1 MLVAGLAYVVLWIDH
16 PGDCTAVDVRSESW
30 RSDGVV
36 VEVIETCPLQSG
48 DVVTDVDGRPLTS
61 ARTVG
66 DAPLDYTIIRDGDA
80 HSVSTPLIDPDPLS
94 HLPPRPGRHY
104 SSSSHCSPYLP
115 PVLLCAHPSPRH
127 SVPAHPR
134 LGARR

>member
-16 PGDCTAVDVRSESW
+16 PGDCTAVGVRSESW

-66 DAPLDYTIIRDGDA
+66 DAPLDYTIIRDGDER
-80 HSVSTPLIDPDPLS
+80 SVPIPLIDPDPLGRL
-94 HLPPRPGRHY
+94 LPPGRRC
-104 SSSSHCSPYLP
+104 SSSSHCSRYRRTSSGDGQTQ
-115 PVLLCAHPSPRH
+115 A
-127 SVPAHPR
+127 
-134 LGARR
+134 LGPC